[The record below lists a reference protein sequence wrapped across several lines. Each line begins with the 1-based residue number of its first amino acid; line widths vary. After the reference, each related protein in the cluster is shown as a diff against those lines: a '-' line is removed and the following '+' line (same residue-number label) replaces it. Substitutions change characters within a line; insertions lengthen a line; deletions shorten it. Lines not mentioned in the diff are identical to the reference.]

1 MKRESGVG
9 ERGGREDGAKG
20 GKEGEGKRKGI
31 ERNGKE
37 ERERAIHRKEESVVH
52 SIYSMNGR
60 VCHQQLCF
68 RVILSFY

>member
-37 ERERAIHRKEESVVH
+37 ERERESYIGRRKVL
-52 SIYSMNGR
+52 Y
-60 VCHQQLCF
+60 
-68 RVILSFY
+68 ILFIQ